1 MRPRIAISI
10 AASTPSEASRM
21 LRKASRLGADLAEIR
36 LDYLR
41 KGGPI
46 EKLVGTNEI
55 PVIATFRST
64 RNGGARSVNEA
75 RRTEALV
82 AAAKAGVSYVDVELE
97 TNKLD
102 AVVNELHHIGAET
115 IVSYHN
121 FSRTPSDAELRKV
134 LEVCRGSGARLSKLV
149 TTARQLKDNL
159 RLLSFTQE
167 ACMKGRIICFG
178 MGRVG
183 LLSRIFSPI
192 FGSAFTFASL
202 DDGRT
207 VAPGQISLSRIR
219 RIYREM
225 GYS

>member
-1 MRPRIAISI
+1 MRPKIAVSI
-10 AASTPSEASRM
+10 AASTPSKASSM

-41 KGGPI
+41 KGGLVK
-46 EKLVGTNEI
+46 KLVGTSEI
-55 PVIATFRST
+55 PAIATFRST

-82 AAAKAGVSYVDVELE
+82 AAAKAGFSYVDVEVE

-102 AVVNELHHIGAET
+102 ALVNELHGMGAET

-134 LEVCRGSGARLSKLV
+134 LEVCRNSGARLSKLV

-167 ACMKGRIICFG
+167 ACKKGRIICFG
-178 MGRVG
+178 MDRLG

-207 VAPGQISLSRIR
+207 VALGQISLSKMQ

>member
-46 EKLVGTNEI
+46 EKLVRTDEI

-64 RNGGARSVNEA
+64 RNGGARSVDEA

-82 AAAKAGVSYVDVELE
+82 AAAKAGFSYVDVELE

-102 AVVNELHHIGAET
+102 ALVNELHRIGAET

-121 FSRTPSDAELRKV
+121 FSRTPPDAELRKV
-134 LEVCRGSGARLSKLV
+134 FEVCRGSGARLSKLV

-167 ACMKGRIICFG
+167 ACKKGRIICFG